1 MTGLTPSQRWAEK
14 DRKKRRDGTNAIQI
28 GDAAPVTRL
37 RPGPTVIEAQI
48 YSARTIECARS
59 GPVLIFCTTKGKPEA
74 TMAKLRFLRESDAA
88 GRVYV
93 CDS

>member
-1 MTGLTPSQRWAEK
+1 MRGLTPSQRWAEK

-37 RPGPTVIEAQI
+37 RQGPTVIEAQI

-59 GPVLIFCTTKGKPEA
+59 GPVLIFCTMKGKPEA
-74 TMAKLRFLRESDAA
+74 TMAKLRFLRESDVA

-93 CDS
+93 